1 MARGRGNSK
10 GDSSRAAAPRDPED
24 PNAAV
29 RPPSPANVVPE
40 LLRRALSFGLSGF
53 FTTNEAVRRA
63 LGDAVPKDWIDFAV
77 DQSERTRAEFI
88 ERLAGEIARSL
99 EAVDLAAILERVLQG
114 RTIDVR
120 AQIRLLPRE
129 DGEAVAP
136 LRFSILRQSD
146 PE

>member
-10 GDSSRAAAPRDPED
+10 GDSSRATTPRDPDD
-24 PNAAV
+24 PSASA
-29 RPPSPANVVPE
+29 RPASPANVVPE
-40 LLRRALSFGLSGF
+40 LLRRALTFGLSGF

-63 LGDAVPKDWIDFAV
+63 LGEAVPKDWIDFAV

-88 ERLAGEIARSL
+88 ERLAGEIARTL
-99 EAVDLAAILERVLQG
+99 EAVDLAAILERVLEG

-129 DGEAVAP
+129 DGGAVEP
-136 LRFSILRQSD
+136 LRFSILRPSD
-146 PE
+146 TE

>member
-10 GDSSRAAAPRDPED
+10 GASSRAAAAPRDPDD
-24 PNAAV
+24 PNAV

-40 LLRRALSFGLSGF
+40 LLRRALTFGLSGF

-63 LGDAVPKDWIDFAV
+63 LGEAVPKDWIDFAV

-88 ERLAGEIARSL
+88 ERLAGEIARTL
-99 EAVDLAAILERVLQG
+99 EAVDLAAILERVLEG

-129 DGEAVAP
+129 DGSAVEP
-136 LRFSILRQSD
+136 LRFSILRPSD
-146 PE
+146 SE

>member
-10 GDSSRAAAPRDPED
+10 RDSSRTSAPKDPDDHRPASAA
-24 PNAAV
+24 NG
-29 RPPSPANVVPE
+29 VPE
-40 LLRRALSFGLSGF
+40 LLRRALTFGLSGF

-63 LGDAVPKDWIDFAV
+63 LGEAVPKDWIDFAV

-99 EAVDLAAILERVLQG
+99 EAVDLAAVLERVLEG
-114 RTIDVR
+114 RTVDVR
-120 AQIRLLPRE
+120 AQIRLLPKE
-129 DGEAVAP
+129 PGGAVEP
-136 LRFSILRQSD
+136 LRFSVLRPSD